1 VKEIRAQR
9 NSDYVTKEMVE
20 EERKGNF
27 GFREV
32 RILAGNV
39 GYLDL
44 RIFFQPKYAGAT
56 AVAAMNFL
64 SNCEAIIVDLRSN
77 GGGWGEMVALLIS
90 YFLDNNEIVHLTT
103 NYSRPKDK
111 YDQSWTLPYVPGKVM
126 PDVPLFVL
134 TSKSTFSAAEEF
146 CYCLKHLER
155 ATLVGETTR
164 GGAHPIDEK
173 IVDDNF
179 ILILP
184 EQRSI
189 NPKTG
194 GNWEGAGVE
203 PHVVVPAQEAFDSAH
218 MRALEV
224 LFSRSRDENDI
235 SRYKWYLEGLKAK
248 LNPSSIDSE
257 ALRSYVGSYES
268 NDISLEN
275 GVLYFRR
282 GGRAK
287 QRMTPITEEY
297 FLIENEDDRR
307 LRFAREDD
315 QVRSLEICSISSAV
329 AKYCKTSSP
338 SVFP

>member
-1 VKEIRAQR
+1 
-9 NSDYVTKEMVE
+9 
-20 EERKGNF
+20 
-27 GFREV
+27 
-32 RILAGNV
+32 LAGNI
-39 GYLDL
+39 GFLDL
-44 RIFFQPKYAGAT
+44 RIFFHPKYAGET

-90 YFLDNNEIVHLTT
+90 YFLNNNEIVHLTT

-111 YDQSWTLPYVPGKVM
+111 YDQSWTLPYVPGKTM

-155 ATLVGETTR
+155 ATLLGETTR

-173 IVDDNF
+173 IVDDRF

-194 GNWEGAGVE
+194 GNWEGVGVE
-203 PHVVVPAQEAFDSAH
+203 PHIMVPAQEALDSARI
-218 MRALEV
+218 RALEV
-224 LFSRSRDENDI
+224 LLSRSQDENEK
-235 SRYKWYLEGLKAK
+235 SSYRWHLEGLKAK
-248 LNPSSIDSE
+248 LNPSSVDSE

-268 NDISLEN
+268 NDISLEDD
-275 GVLYFRR
+275 VLYFRR

-287 QRMTPITEEY
+287 QRMTPLTEEY
-297 FLIENEDDRR
+297 FLIENEDEMRV
-307 LRFAREDD
+307 RFTREDG
-315 QVRSLEICSISSAV
+315 QVRGLKICGIGGAV
-329 AKYCKTSSP
+329 EYRKTS
-338 SVFP
+338 